1 MVQRLRLCA
10 STAGSMG
17 SIPGG
22 RTNIL
27 HAAAMAKKFKKKK
40 KNAYKAALT
49 GYGPE
54 LRYTVGHRRLGQEE
68 IVENE
73 VNIEIEE

>member
-17 SIPGG
+17 LIPGG
-22 RTNIL
+22 RINIL
-27 HAAAMAKKFKKKK
+27 HAAAMAKKLKK

-54 LRYTVGHRRLGQEE
+54 LRYTVGQRRLGQEE

>member
-1 MVQRLRLCA
+1 MVQRLRVCA

-27 HAAAMAKKFKKKK
+27 HAAAMAKKLKKK
-40 KNAYKAALT
+40 KNASKAALT

>member
-27 HAAAMAKKFKKKK
+27 NTSAMAKKLKKK
-40 KNAYKAALT
+40 KNAYKATLT

-54 LRYTVGHRRLGQEE
+54 LWYTVRQRRLGQEE
-68 IVENE
+68 IIENE